1 VHAGVADSDLAGYCF
16 STGCACAVCR
26 RPAHFPE
33 LEQDVV
39 VAGLLRRL
47 WREPPPGHS
56 VRPLEAMC
64 NQWADEFAGEEAA
77 GRVSSDPGLVR
88 EGIGLFRHLAAS
100 AEREVLLCTDLH
112 AENVLAAKREPW
124 LIIDPKPYVG
134 DPTYDALQHMLN
146 CEERLSSDPRGF
158 ASRLAE
164 LLGLDS
170 DRLLLWLFAR
180 CVQESPGS
188 ELLADVAQRIAP

>member
-1 VHAGVADSDLAGYCF
+1 
-16 STGCACAVCR
+16 
-26 RPAHFPE
+26 
-33 LEQDVV
+33 
-39 VAGLLRRL
+39 
-47 WREPPPGHS
+47 
-56 VRPLEAMC
+56 MC

-158 ASRLAE
+158 ASRTQIGSCSGYLPVAFRSHRVLNSSRMWRNGLRHEPGRRPGLRDTAGLHAE
-164 LLGLDS
+164 RCGS
-170 DRLLLWLFAR
+170 IVGPPAVGARRRDRRPSTTPA
-180 CVQESPGS
+180 CN
-188 ELLADVAQRIAP
+188 